1 MPTRKQRRRQQK
13 ERRHEYEFVYVDE
26 EGQEVEVDP
35 AELKAERESKQTAK
49 ASGGRGQRAA
59 RPRRTVQPPS
69 LRRVLTRGLL
79 FAPVMY
85 LTLSLIGGGQE
96 LTVAGRLL
104 QTAMLLAFFLPFSY
118 VMDKIAYRAY
128 QRRLAKPAD
137 DANG

>member
-35 AELKAERESKQTAK
+35 AELKAERDAK
-49 ASGGRGQRAA
+49 PSRKAATRRQPTGRS
-59 RPRRTVQPPS
+59 RRTVQPPS
-69 LRRVLTRGLL
+69 FNRVLKRGLL

-85 LTLSLIGGGQE
+85 LTLSLIGGGKQ
-96 LTVAGRLL
+96 LSVPGRLF

-118 VMDKIAYRAY
+118 VMDKLAWRTY
-128 QRRLAKPAD
+128 QRRLGNTSEESKS
-137 DANG
+137 

>member
-13 ERRHEYEFVYVDE
+13 ERRHEYEFVYVDD
-26 EGQEVEVDP
+26 EGNEVEVDP
-35 AELKAERESKQTAK
+35 AELTAERESKQTAK
-49 ASGGRGQRAA
+49 ASGARGQRTA
-59 RPRRTVQPPS
+59 RPRRTAQPPS

-96 LTVAGRLL
+96 LTVAGRVL

-128 QRRLAKPAD
+128 QRRLASAAD
-137 DANG
+137 DAKS